1 MEYQRTRI
9 RILKKWKIERGK
21 EREKEIGQERE
32 QERERER
39 EKELLIKANC
49 LTLIFILVGLS
60 VMGNW
65 SNKEDVTITLMDF
78 LYV

>member
-21 EREKEIGQERE
+21 EREKEREHE